1 MMIALMMPAIALA
14 QAVLPPKMGES
25 WVGAD
30 RNQRD
35 ASIGLQIDR
44 SEEPDPKLV
53 RGLEINWKDFPYQRG
68 RFPVAVADADDYN
81 VAVGILLDVAATG
94 VPQSCRVVT
103 PSGKKAFD
111 DHACP
116 HLMRY
121 VRFYPALNRSGT
133 RLGGALAISV
143 RYTAGRIRMET
154 VAGGVVP
161 MPWRPTPKPLTPIT
175 AATVGFGNG
184 DGLPASVGGA
194 SGSLKVEADGSVSGC
209 MLAAPTQVDA
219 FDVKMCERLH
229 AVKFEPARDRDGRA
243 IAARFSFGMARPR

>member
-1 MMIALMMPAIALA
+1 MIALTIAAVALT
-14 QAVLPPKMGES
+14 QAALPPKLGES

-30 RNQRD
+30 GNQRD

-44 SEEPDPKLV
+44 RAEPDPELV
-53 RGLEINWKDFPYQRG
+53 RGLEINWEDFPYQKG
-68 RFPVAVADADDYN
+68 RFPVAVADADDHS
-81 VAVGILLDVAATG
+81 VAVGIVLDVAATG
-94 VPQSCRVVT
+94 VPQSCRIAT
-103 PSGKKAFD
+103 PSGTAAFD

-121 VRFYPALNRSGT
+121 LRFYPALNRSGT
-133 RLGGALAISV
+133 RLGGTLAIRV

-161 MPWRPTPKPLTPIT
+161 MPARPTPKPLTPIT
-175 AATVGFGNG
+175 AATVGFGKG
-184 DGLPASVGGA
+184 DGLPSSVGGT

-219 FDVKMCERLH
+219 FDIRMCERLR
-229 AVKFEPARDRDGRA
+229 AVKFEPARERDGRA
-243 IAARFSFGMARPR
+243 VPSRYRFGMARPQ